1 MLKSMPYLCAS
12 LNLDAWFFLLV
23 FVAASVFSS
32 AQGLSI
38 NDFSSLENRTQS
50 LSERLN
56 AHEALLAEILSRP
69 DPIFSRPRLPQ
80 PKPPQPVPPSPRS
93 IEPAPKPGTIP
104 GGRLPA
110 PRYDRTQL
118 KPDSDRSTP
127 TPASQWEEPDMPLR
141 NDGYYLGLLGGNVL
155 PLDSGVRW
163 GHGLG
168 GASMQ
173 FENGYLAG
181 VLLGRDFGFIRVEA
195 EHDAIYYDQKNGT
208 GSAEVHPVLFRTIFE
223 KELGTR
229 IDLRAGIGAGITL
242 AQLKYGG
249 KTFGGVSFCY
259 DFLLGTGIRFNE
271 SLALNLDYRYF
282 LTAASDDYQRLQSNL
297 LIASL
302 QFDL

>member
-1 MLKSMPYLCAS
+1 MSYLCALFNRES
-12 LNLDAWFFLLV
+12 WLAFLV
-23 FVAASVFSS
+23 FVSAPVFSS
-32 AQGLSI
+32 AQGNNI
-38 NDFSSLENRTQS
+38 NDYSSLENRAQS

-69 DPIFSRPRLPQ
+69 DPINPSPRPARPI
-80 PKPPQPVPPSPRS
+80 PPQPVPPAPQP
-93 IEPAPKPGTIP
+93 IETAPKPGNIP

-110 PRYDRTQL
+110 PRYDQSQ
-118 KPDSDRSTP
+118 DSDTSTP
-127 TPASQWEEPDMPLR
+127 IPASQWGKPDIPLR
-141 NDGYYLGLLGGNVL
+141 NDGYYLGLVGGNVL
-155 PLDSGVRW
+155 PLDGAVRW
-163 GHGLG
+163 NHGMG

-195 EHDAIYYDQKNGT
+195 EHDAIHYDQKNGT
-208 GSAEVHPVLFRTIFE
+208 GSAEVHPVLLRCIFE
-223 KELGTR
+223 KEMGNR

-242 AQLKYGG
+242 AQLNYAG
-249 KTFGGVSFCY
+249 KVFGGVSFCY
-259 DFLLGTGIRFNE
+259 DFLLGTGIRLNK

>member
-1 MLKSMPYLCAS
+1 MSYLCALFNRDVWS
-12 LNLDAWFFLLV
+12 AFLV
-23 FVAASVFSS
+23 FVSAPVFSS
-32 AQGLSI
+32 AQGI
-38 NDFSSLENRTQS
+38 NINEFSSLANRAQS

-69 DPIFSRPRLPQ
+69 DPIYPRPRVPQ
-80 PKPPQPVPPSPRS
+80 PKPSQPAPPAPRP

-110 PRYDRTQL
+110 PRYDQSQL
-118 KPDSDRSTP
+118 SQPKQDSDTSTQ
-127 TPASQWEEPDMPLR
+127 TPASQWGKPDIPLR
-141 NDGYYLGLLGGNVL
+141 NDGYYLGLVGGNVL
-155 PLDSGVRW
+155 PLDGAVRW
-163 GHGLG
+163 GGGMG

-173 FENGYLAG
+173 FENGYFAG

-195 EHDAIYYDQKNGT
+195 EHDAIHYDQKNGT
-208 GSAEVHPVLFRTIFE
+208 GSAEVHPVLFRSIFE
-223 KELGTR
+223 KEIGTR

-242 AQLKYGG
+242 AQLNYAG
-249 KTFGGVSFCY
+249 KVFGGVSFCY
-259 DFLLGTGIRFNE
+259 DFLLGTGIRLNK

-297 LIASL
+297 LTASL

>member
-1 MLKSMPYLCAS
+1 MLNNMPYLF
-12 LNLDAWFFLLV
+12 LFFSRECPLAFLILV
-23 FVAASVFSS
+23 SAPLVSF
-32 AQGLSI
+32 AQGDDI
-38 NDFSSLENRTQS
+38 NNFSSLENRAQA
-50 LSERLN
+50 LSEKLE
-56 AHEALLAEILSRP
+56 AHQSALTEILSRA
-69 DPIFSRPRLPQ
+69 DPIYLQPRLPQ
-80 PKPPQPVPPSPRS
+80 PKPSQPVPPAPRP
-93 IEPAPKPGTIP
+93 IAPATNPGTIP

-110 PRYDRTQL
+110 PRYDRTQP
-118 KPDSDRSTP
+118 KPDSDTSTP
-127 TPASQWEEPDMPLR
+127 TPASQWGGPDIPLR
-141 NDGYYLGLLGGNVL
+141 NDGYYVGLSGGNVL

-163 GHGLG
+163 GHGFG

-282 LTAASDDYQRLQSNL
+282 LTAASDDYRRLQSNL